1 MLKMKEI
8 SELQNSSIDALKE
21 YESTL
26 LERKTYLEKL
36 KAKGGQSWTQKLQD
50 ELNDIA
56 LALVDVSELIDKKS
70 KNANNTDKNSIDST
84 YKPASGTENMIH
96 LKIIKGHRFD
106 PRTGEEIERQFVQMF
121 TYSEWQLLKNSYNCL
136 GFTIVEVLHD
146 PYKEVESFINR

>member
-50 ELNDIA
+50 ELNDIV

-70 KNANNTDKNSIDST
+70 KNANNIDKNSIDST

-106 PRTGEEIERQFVQMF
+106 PRTGKEIERPFVQMF